1 MKRMI
6 PKRLNKPFF
15 QRDVL
20 LVAPDLLGK
29 LLCRQFSNGSTVK
42 YAITEVEAYRG
53 EEDLACHAAK
63 GRTKRTEVMYGDG
76 GFIYVYLIYGKYWM
90 LNFVVGNTGDPQAVL
105 IRGIQSCSGPGR
117 LAQLLEINETFYAED
132 LISSTRIW
140 LEDIEA
146 RPNYKTSKR
155 IGVEYAGPV
164 WGQKPWRFY
173 CGNE

>member
-1 MKRMI
+1 MN
-6 PKRLNKPFF
+6 PKRLNRHFF

-63 GRTKRTEVMYGDG
+63 GRTKRTEVMYGNCG
-76 GFIYVYLIYGKYWM
+76 YIYIYLIYGKYWM
-90 LNFVVGNTGDPQAVL
+90 LNFVVANVGDPQAVL
-105 IRGIQSCSGPGR
+105 IRGIQGCSGPGR
-117 LAQLLEINETFYAED
+117 LAQLLGIDETFYAED
-132 LISSTRIW
+132 LITSCRIW
-140 LEDIEA
+140 LEDSGA
-146 RPNYKTSKR
+146 RPNYSTSKR
-155 IGVEYAGPV
+155 IGVEYAGKV
-164 WGQKPWRFY
+164 WGQMPWRFY